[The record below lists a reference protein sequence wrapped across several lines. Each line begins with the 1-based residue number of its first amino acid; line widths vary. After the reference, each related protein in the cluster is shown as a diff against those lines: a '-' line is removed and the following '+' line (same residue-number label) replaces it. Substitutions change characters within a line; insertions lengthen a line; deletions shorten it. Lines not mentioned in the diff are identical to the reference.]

1 MINVYNCKI
10 SMASKSQ
17 FHHENRQQKA
27 KPSYS
32 IRLKMLDK
40 QFQNHRCD
48 KFKIF
53 NFKIKL
59 KNDSINF

>member
-1 MINVYNCKI
+1 
-10 SMASKSQ
+10 MASKSQ